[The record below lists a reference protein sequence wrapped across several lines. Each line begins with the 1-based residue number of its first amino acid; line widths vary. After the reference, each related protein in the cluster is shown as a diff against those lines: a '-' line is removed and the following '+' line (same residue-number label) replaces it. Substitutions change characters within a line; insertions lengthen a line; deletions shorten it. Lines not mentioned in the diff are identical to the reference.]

1 MEEERAPERDQQAY
15 TNMTIA
21 SLTIASLLNAHIAT
35 INSERQAL
43 WLRFTAMLLANALL
57 YGFSLQLQAPTTL
70 HACFVAGFGWA
81 LCMAWL
87 VLTISSFRLFSL
99 QIDAAS
105 RFARP
110 QLEGIDEYANPV
122 NVVWHT
128 SPMIIGIQ
136 RRVARR
142 PHWQFRAMVFV
153 IVLFMLAYAFW
164 LTHHIYYIFV
174 FVEGPR

>member
-1 MEEERAPERDQQAY
+1 MEEERAPERGQLAY

-21 SLTIASLLNAHIAT
+21 HLTIASLLNAHIAT

-70 HACFVAGFGWA
+70 QAAFVAGFGWA

-87 VLTISSFRLFSL
+87 VLTISGFRLFSL

-105 RFARP
+105 RFAQE

-122 NVVWHT
+122 NLLYT
-128 SPMIIGIQ
+128 NSMIIGIQ
-136 RRVARR
+136 WRVPRR
-142 PHWQFRAMVFV
+142 PLWQFRAMVFV
-153 IVLFMLAYAFW
+153 IVLFMLAYASW